1 MERSDKLP
9 YARETSCYDDCP
21 YLTMTEFLPQLE
33 LATNPKVINI
43 SSSFGSISKP
53 GFLYTKLTGWDG
65 EDDMETC
72 IKGLMKI
79 IDSISHE
86 DTGAFLKWDGSKIP
100 F

>member
-1 MERSDKLP
+1 MWESEGRNTTIICV
-9 YARETSCYDDCP
+9 E
-21 YLTMTEFLPQLE
+21 
-33 LATNPKVINI
+33 
-43 SSSFGSISKP
+43 P
-53 GFLYTKLTGWDG
+53 GFLSTKLTGWDG